1 MCYLLGDFSINLL
14 NHDSHLGTGAF
25 IDMLFS
31 YSFVPL
37 ITRPTWVTATLID
50 NILTNNVENINHSD
64 QDILVTVMTDHY
76 PVFHIHRIPNDQETK
91 VYFMKRIYSMKNK
104 QAFIESI
111 AETDWSEIYNVTST
125 EIAFNAFHKKL
136 MNLLKK
142 CFMKIRVKK
151 KYHHTIQRK
160 PWLSEASF
168 TVSQIGIEFRC
179 RPTDTYL
186 QHVINGRCVSWY
198 PESGQCYS
206 FVYRQVS
213 NIRRTLVGN

>member
-1 MCYLLGDFSINLL
+1 
-14 NHDSHLGTGAF
+14 
-25 IDMLFS
+25 MLFS

-76 PVFHIHRIPNDQETK
+76 LVFHIHRIPNCQETK

-125 EIAFNAFHKKL
+125 EIAFNAFHKKC
-136 MNLLKK
+136 MNLLNK

-151 KYHHTIQRK
+151 KYHHTIHRK
-160 PWLSEASF
+160 PWLSEALCTSVKHKNKLYRRHRIINYVKSEIIYKSYK
-168 TVSQIGIEFRC
+168 TKLTQILKAVEKSTIKICLE
-179 RPTDTYL
+179 
-186 QHVINGRCVSWY
+186 
-198 PESGQCYS
+198 
-206 FVYRQVS
+206 
-213 NIRRTLVGN
+213 NIKIIWKNPGEL